1 MVLKQKSIFFDI
13 TKKIMFLIFLLYAVT
28 LVLPFV
34 FMIINS
40 LKGNDEFFSGNI
52 WSFPKNL
59 TFSNYVNAFLNFP
72 TAGKIAGKTVEFNM
86 ISMLFVSLGIT
97 LATTFLNT
105 LVASCLAYVLARYE
119 FKGRTLIYSVII
131 LVMVVPV
138 IGTLPSKYK
147 LMSNLHLIDNPIGLI
162 LLYASGLGMQF
173 FILYGFFKNISPGY
187 IEAAFVD
194 GATDAKAFFKIMLP
208 IARPTL
214 VSVSVIYAIG
224 IWNDYT
230 TASIFMKN
238 IPTLAVG
245 LRKMLVDLQHRA
257 AFPESFAAMAIAL
270 LPILIIFICFQK
282 TIMQNTVAGG
292 LKG

>member
-1 MVLKQKSIFFDI
+1 MKQKSIFFDI

-59 TFSNYVNAFLNFP
+59 TFSNYVNAFLNFA
-72 TAGKIAGKTVEFNM
+72 TSGKIAGKTVEFNM

-162 LLYASGLGMQF
+162 LLYASGLGMPF

>member
-1 MVLKQKSIFFDI
+1 MKQKSIFFDI

-72 TAGKIAGKTVEFNM
+72 TTGKIAGKTVEFNM

-162 LLYASGLGMQF
+162 LLYASGLGMPF

>member
-1 MVLKQKSIFFDI
+1 MLRDS
-13 TKKIMFLIFLLYAVT
+13 
-28 LVLPFV
+28 
-34 FMIINS
+34 
-40 LKGNDEFFSGNI
+40 ECRFS
-52 WSFPKNL
+52 
-59 TFSNYVNAFLNFP
+59 
-72 TAGKIAGKTVEFNM
+72 
-86 ISMLFVSLGIT
+86 
-97 LATTFLNT
+97 
-105 LVASCLAYVLARYE
+105 
-119 FKGRTLIYSVII
+119 
-131 LVMVVPV
+131 
-138 IGTLPSKYK
+138 
-147 LMSNLHLIDNPIGLI
+147 
-162 LLYASGLGMQF
+162 
-173 FILYGFFKNISPGY
+173 YGFFKNISPGY

>member
-1 MVLKQKSIFFDI
+1 MKHKSIFFDI
-13 TKKIMFLIFLLYAVT
+13 TKNIMFLIFLLYAVT

-40 LKGNDEFFSGNI
+40 LKGNVEFFSGNI
-52 WSFPKNL
+52 WSFPKNPTL
-59 TFSNYVNAFLNFP
+59 SNYVNAFLNFP
-72 TAGKIAGKTVEFNM
+72 TTGKIAGKTVEFNM

-97 LATTFLNT
+97 LATTVLNT

-119 FKGRTLIYSVII
+119 FKGRALIYSVII

-162 LLYASGLGMQF
+162 LLYASGLGMPF

-208 IARPTL
+208 IARPAL

>member
-72 TAGKIAGKTVEFNM
+72 TTGKIAGKTVEFNM

-162 LLYASGLGMQF
+162 LLYASGLGMPF